1 MLRTCDLVL
10 LLPTCTLPKL
20 KLVGLALRV
29 PGAVAVPES
38 ETVKLGLDALLLI
51 VRVPVGVP
59 AVVGANTTLNDLL
72 APAARVRGKVNPLTL
87 NPAPVAV
94 ACEIVTLE
102 PPLLVTVS
110 ERV

>member
-1 MLRTCDLVL
+1 MAFTS
-10 LLPTCTLPKL
+10 TLPKL
-20 KLVGLALRV
+20 KLGVVAANA
-29 PGAVAVPES
+29 PAVTAVPDSGMES
-38 ETVKLGLDALLLI
+38 VGFEALL
-51 VRVPVGVP
+51 VRVTLPEGVP

-72 APAARVRGKVNPLTL
+72 APAARVRGNVNPLTL
-87 NPAPVAV
+87 NPAPLAV